1 MIVIYRDI
9 NYHIDIDYGIYVY
22 RDNIDRWRGKGR
34 EKERDRERKRERQ
47 RDRDRD
53 QRDTQRHRDS

>member
-22 RDNIDRWRGKGR
+22 RDNIDRWRLKWR

-47 RDRDRD
+47 RDRERYH
-53 QRDTQRHRDS
+53 TEL